1 MGIGYGGSI
10 AGWFTYD
17 PTVQKVSDWYIQVT
31 PSTDWLSYPATF
43 GPSCNP
49 GALGAGETAVFEMAD
64 FPLIHFW
71 DDSYPYR
78 SRELQLQMP
87 VPGALDLFPP
97 GPWPVGGYYNAYS
110 ETVCVVGESTW
121 AGSQLTTEPVEM
133 DFFVTE
139 GSDVKVYPGPQIAL
153 AFKEVSLGGGVTATA
168 VPPESVPPST
178 NFSIVSGTSYNITT
192 DAVFDGNVQVRI
204 GYDPNQITVPEQ
216 NLRLYHYSDD
226 VWTDITVEPVDTVN
240 KMVYGQTS
248 SFSIFTVGAPA
259 GAVPVSIDIK
269 SSINPK
275 SNGKIPVA
283 ILSTPKFYAP
293 DRVDSSSLTFG
304 RTGNEPSLAFCTVEN
319 GKLLG
324 HFYTQATGFQ
334 KGDTKGILKGKTV
347 DGTPIMGSASVRI
360 VPNK

>member
-1 MGIGYGGSI
+1 
-10 AGWFTYD
+10 
-17 PTVQKVSDWYIQVT
+17 
-31 PSTDWLSYPATF
+31 
-43 GPSCNP
+43 
-49 GALGAGETAVFEMAD
+49 
-64 FPLIHFW
+64 
-71 DDSYPYR
+71 
-78 SRELQLQMP
+78 
-87 VPGALDLFPP
+87 
-97 GPWPVGGYYNAYS
+97 
-110 ETVCVVGESTW
+110 
-121 AGSQLTTEPVEM
+121 
-133 DFFVTE
+133 
-139 GSDVKVYPGPQIAL
+139 
-153 AFKEVSLGGGVTATA
+153 
-168 VPPESVPPST
+168 
-178 NFSIVSGTSYNITT
+178 VSGTSYNITT